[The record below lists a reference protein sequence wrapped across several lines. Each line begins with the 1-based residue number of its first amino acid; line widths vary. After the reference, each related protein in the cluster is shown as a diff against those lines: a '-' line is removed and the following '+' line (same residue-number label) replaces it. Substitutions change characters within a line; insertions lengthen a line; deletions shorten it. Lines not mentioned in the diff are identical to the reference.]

1 MAEPFPDIPSWLVW
15 VIIVFV
21 ILIGTMCIATLITG
35 IYTGKWWLLIPGVIS
50 CAVCYLKVFSRIFPD
65 IRKFF
70 K

>member
-21 ILIGTMCIATLITG
+21 ILIGTMCIATLIAG
-35 IYTGKWWLLIPGVIS
+35 IYTGKWWLLIPGVVS
-50 CAVCYLKVFSRIFPD
+50 FAVCYLKVFSRIFPD
-65 IRKFF
+65 MRRLF